1 MMEGVRDCESEVL
14 MMMKG
19 VGIRRD
25 RELNR

>member
-1 MMEGVRDCESEVL
+1 MEGVRDCESEVL
-14 MMMKG
+14 MMMMKD